1 MVPEL
6 QGAAPARRGARRRGL
21 AIASSGLAGTRF
33 LAYLERQGRKVS
45 SGDVETLADIRIGAC
60 SAARAVGA
68 DGGDGGVRPP
78 RQEAGGHARAGRRA
92 REPTTR
98 ASSARWR
105 RGWRRSRRS
114 GAGRVRVAVERGE
127 VGLFGSVAGFGALR
141 CAERN
146 AELVRGVRLVI
157 DQLVLDPGPK
167 EVRCLAP
174 RGASAVPGS
183 R

>member
-1 MVPEL
+1 VRLRPTPWALTALMVAGCGL
-6 QGAAPARRGARRRGL
+6 LNKKAADTPAQ
-21 AIASSGLAGTRF
+21 I
-33 LAYLERQGRKVS
+33 
-45 SGDVETLADIRIGAC
+45 
-60 SAARAVGA
+60 AARATEDARIQREV
-68 DGGDGGVRPP
+68 
-78 RQEAGGHARAGRRA
+78 EARLAA
-92 REPTTR
+92 EP
-98 ASSARWR
+98 SI
-105 RGWRRSRRS
+105 

-146 AELVRGVRLVI
+146 AELVHGVRLVI

-174 RGASAVPGS
+174 RGASSVPGL

>member
-1 MVPEL
+1 V
-6 QGAAPARRGARRRGL
+6 GARLRRVPWAVALAASAGCGL
-21 AIASSGLAGTRF
+21 L
-33 LAYLERQGRKVS
+33 KKKP
-45 SGDVETLADIRIGAC
+45 ADSPAQV
-60 SAARAVGA
+60 AARASE
-68 DGGDGGVRPP
+68 D
-78 RQEAGGHARAGRRA
+78 ARILREVDA
-92 REPTTR
+92 RLAAEP
-98 ASSARWR
+98 SI
-105 RGWRRSRRS
+105 
-114 GAGRVRVAVERGE
+114 GAGRVRVQVERGE

-167 EVRCLAP
+167 DVRCLAP

>member
-1 MVPEL
+1 MP
-6 QGAAPARRGARRRGL
+6 AAVLVLAAGCGFLNKKPKDTPADL
-21 AIASSGLAGTRF
+21 
-33 LAYLERQGRKVS
+33 
-45 SGDVETLADIRIGAC
+45 
-60 SAARAVGA
+60 AARAREDARILREV
-68 DGGDGGVRPP
+68 
-78 RQEAGGHARAGRRA
+78 EARLAA
-92 REPTTR
+92 EP
-98 ASSARWR
+98 SI
-105 RGWRRSRRS
+105 

-167 EVRCLAP
+167 DVRCLAP
-174 RGASAVPGS
+174 RGASAVTPS